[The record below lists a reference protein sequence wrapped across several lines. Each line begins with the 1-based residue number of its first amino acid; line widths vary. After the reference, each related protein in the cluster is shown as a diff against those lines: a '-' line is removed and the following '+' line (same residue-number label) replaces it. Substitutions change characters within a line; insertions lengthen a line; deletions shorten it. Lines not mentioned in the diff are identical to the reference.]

1 MADIMDDFVVERI
14 MTKQKKAWDIYAS
27 DCMACNALLLCST
40 VNRSTIVPVGSSQG
54 KRVFSATVVWVA
66 KDQARI
72 SVPEG
77 IAHLQ
82 RLAEQ
87 DSDGVAMCFIPDS
100 KPYFPYPDNGPH
112 MLVLTTDI
120 TKIPELAAGVPSD
133 FTPYFTT
140 TYIDGA
146 HCNVALT
153 SRLRFG
159 LNKPVSETEERSVHF
174 LTAEPRES
182 MWENNIFVEETPNGP
197 APVAHV
203 VYLGVG
209 AIAQSAKTVTE
220 DQPLTQPT
228 AQDFLKQNPTLASC
242 LQEAKDLKAETAIV
256 ALPGNPENT
265 IMVSKS
271 LWPSSGDSSSTTIS
285 TTTRATP
292 PGELWL
298 VVPPS
303 NPCSLFRPVPPTSNN
318 RNPQGPVPTL

>member
-1 MADIMDDFVVERI
+1 MSFNFLQKHPVMLMAHTFGFDWNRNVTKLFQATDSLMAEIMDDFVVERI
-14 MTKQKKAWDIYAS
+14 TTKQKKAWDIYAS

-40 VNRSTIVPVGSSQG
+40 VNRSTIVPVGGSQG

-77 IAHLQ
+77 IDHLQ

-174 LTAEPRES
+174 LNRRTS
-182 MWENNIFVEETPNGP
+182 G
-197 APVAHV
+197 
-203 VYLGVG
+203 VYVG
-209 AIAQSAKTVTE
+209 
-220 DQPLTQPT
+220 
-228 AQDFLKQNPTLASC
+228 KQYFC
-242 LQEAKDLKAETAIV
+242 
-256 ALPGNPENT
+256 
-265 IMVSKS
+265 
-271 LWPSSGDSSSTTIS
+271 
-285 TTTRATP
+285 
-292 PGELWL
+292 
-298 VVPPS
+298 
-303 NPCSLFRPVPPTSNN
+303 
-318 RNPQGPVPTL
+318 